1 MTTTT
6 LEIAPYAPPQNVL
19 EVLHYVRKRK
29 LPEVLDNKTLMS
41 IGIPQGNV
49 SRTLA
54 TFRFLQL
61 VDEDG
66 RSEDTFDR
74 IARATDEQYP
84 EQLAQVMREGYK
96 TIFTYWEPAEDDE
109 IKLDNLFR
117 QHYDPQAQGRRMVT
131 LFQALCREAGIIE
144 GTGAEARPRAKR
156 VTTPKD
162 QASKR
167 SRNTRPAQAT
177 EVEQAPLFHTAP
189 TSSSASA
196 ADTSAI
202 DTYYALCLETMK
214 RLPTNHRWTPKQR
227 AKWLQ
232 AIAANVDLL
241 VEVDEEEDA
250 PTREVTIIEADQ
262 PAAYRG

>member
-1 MTTTT
+1 MTATS

-19 EVLHYVRKRK
+19 EVLRYVRKRK

-84 EQLAQVMREGYK
+84 EQLAQVIREGYK
-96 TIFTYWEPAEDDE
+96 TVFTYWEPAEDDE
-109 IKLDNLFR
+109 LKLDNLFR
-117 QHYDPQAQGRRMVT
+117 QHYDPQAQRRRMVT
-131 LFQALCREAGIIE
+131 LFQALCREAAIIA
-144 GTGAEARPRAKR
+144 GTGAEAHPRAKR

-167 SRNTRPAQAT
+167 SRNTRPVQTAEA
-177 EVEQAPLFHTAP
+177 EQASLFQAAP
-189 TSSSASA
+189 ASSSPSA
-196 ADTSAI
+196 ADTSVI
-202 DTYYALCLETMK
+202 DNYYALCLETMK
-214 RLPTNHRWTPKQR
+214 RLPANHRWTLKQR
-227 AKWLQ
+227 TKWLQ

-241 VEVDEEEDA
+241 VEVDEDDNA

-262 PAAYRG
+262 PPAYRG